1 MRFKAAVFDLDGTL
15 LDTLADLA
23 AAMNAAL
30 EDMGFV
36 AHPTAAYRYFVGEGI
51 EMLVRRT
58 LPEGQ
63 SNDATV
69 ARGVQAMEEQYSRRW
84 ADQTRPYPGVPH
96 LLDTLTAQ
104 GVPMAILS
112 NKPEEFTQLT
122 VDKLLSC
129 WHFNAVRG
137 ARADVPR
144 KPDPAG
150 AMLIAEYLEVNPDQ
164 CLYLGDTSTDMQ
176 TANAAGMY
184 AVGATWG
191 FRPAAELQA
200 SGARTLAHKPEDVI
214 NLFNS

>member
-1 MRFKAAVFDLDGTL
+1 MNFKAAVFDLDGTL

-30 EDMGFV
+30 EGMGFA

-58 LPEGQ
+58 LPKDQADE
-63 SNDATV
+63 ATV
-69 ARGVQAMEEQYSRRW
+69 ARGVQAMGEQYSRCW
-84 ADQTRPYPGVPH
+84 ADQSQPYPGVAQ
-96 LLDTLTAQ
+96 LLDNLTAQ
-104 GVPMAILS
+104 GVALAILS

-122 VDKLLSC
+122 VDKLLPS
-129 WHFNAVRG
+129 WHFNPVRG
-137 ARADVPR
+137 ARPDIPR

-150 AMLIAEYLEVNPDQ
+150 ALLIAESLKVNPAQ
-164 CLYLGDTSTDMQ
+164 CLYLGDTATDMQ

-200 SGARTLAHKPEDVI
+200 NGARTLAQKPEDVL
-214 NLFNS
+214 NLFNG